1 MSRGNLKPVKRRPSK
16 HRQKRFLTAYR
27 ECGVIGEAARI
38 ASVDRSQHWQWL
50 KDPEYAKEF
59 EQAKEYALDVLRS
72 VAWKRALAKSD
83 TLLIFL
89 LKSARPE
96 EFSEAHR
103 LYIDGKLAHKGQLV
117 LKPVPPDE
125 PRIPV
130 EDMPLELQRKLLDWM
145 RQRKTE
151 QEARQLPGP
160 EMKEVVEH
168 APSDTPATV
177 STHIRTLN

>member
-1 MSRGNLKPVKRRPSK
+1 MSPGNPNPVKRRPSK
-16 HRQKRFLTAYR
+16 PRQKRFLAAYR

-38 ASVDRSQHWQWL
+38 AGVDRTQHWQWL
-50 KDPEYAKEF
+50 KDPQYAQQF
-59 EQAKEYALDVLRS
+59 EDCKQDAIDNLVSIAR
-72 VAWKRALAKSD
+72 KRALEKSD

-103 LYIDGKLAHKGQLV
+103 LYIDGKLTHRGQLG

-130 EDMPLELQRKLLDWM
+130 EEFPLELQRQLLEFI
-145 RQRKTE
+145 RKRK
-151 QEARQLPGP
+151 Q
-160 EMKEVVEH
+160 
-168 APSDTPATV
+168 APQGSEGRPRMEDVSKDQTNIATIV
-177 STHIRTLN
+177 

>member
-1 MSRGNLKPVKRRPSK
+1 MNPGNPNPVKRRPSK

-27 ECGVIGEAARI
+27 ECGIIGEAARV
-38 ASVDRSQHWQWL
+38 AGVDRTQHWQWL

-72 VAWKRALAKSD
+72 VAWKRALEKSD

-89 LKSARPE
+89 LKAACPE
-96 EFSEAHR
+96 EFSDVHR
-103 LYIDGKLAHKGQLV
+103 LYIDGKLTHRGQLG

-130 EDMPLELQRKLLDWM
+130 DDMPLELQRRLLEFI
-145 RQRKTE
+145 RKRK
-151 QEARQLPGP
+151 QARQGSEGRLRMEDVPQDQTNIAAI
-160 EMKEVVEH
+160 V
-168 APSDTPATV
+168 
-177 STHIRTLN
+177 